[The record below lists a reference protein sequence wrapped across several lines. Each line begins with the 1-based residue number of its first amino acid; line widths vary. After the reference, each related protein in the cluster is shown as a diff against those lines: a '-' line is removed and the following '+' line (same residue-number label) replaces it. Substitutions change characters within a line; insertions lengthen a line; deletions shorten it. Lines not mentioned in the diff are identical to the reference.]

1 MNQICCL
8 NPTYECD
15 NPQVP
20 ESTSYCPTCGTPLV
34 ILKNRYQPVKRLGGG
49 GFAKTYLALDTH
61 KLNELCV
68 IKQLAPSL
76 GNQTTQALIKAT
88 ELFLQEAQQL
98 QKLAEHTQIPSLFAY
113 FEENRQLYLVE
124 QFVDGKNLLEEL
136 QTEGV
141 FNEAKIRQFLQDL
154 LLILQEV
161 HKQGII
167 HRDIKPENVMRRHKD
182 GKLVL
187 IDFGASKEL
196 QGGATSGTRIG
207 TDGYAPWEQRVD
219 GVASTAGD
227 LYSLGVTC
235 FYLLTGKNPYELW
248 LKDGYN
254 WVANWRNYLNQP
266 LSQKLQQ
273 ILDKLLVANSENRYS
288 LAEKVLEELRQP
300 YSIIPSNSP
309 KTIISHTKKP
319 RTFGYILALIS
330 VVLLGIGYLL
340 ITKTPPFQPKTEPN
354 GIQETDRGL

>member
-20 ESTSYCPTCGTPLV
+20 DNTSYCPTCNIPLV

-136 QTEGV
+136 QSEGV
-141 FNEAKIRQFLQDL
+141 FDEAKIRQFLQDL

-167 HRDIKPENVMRRHKD
+167 HRDIKPENVMRRYKD

-207 TDGYAPWEQRVD
+207 TDGYAAWEQRVD

-235 FYLLTGKNPYELW
+235 FYLLTSKNPYELW

-273 ILDKLLVANSENRYS
+273 ILDKLLVASSENRYS

-300 YSIIPSNSP
+300 YSIIPSISP
-309 KTIISHTKKP
+309 KTIISHTEKP
-319 RTFGYILALIS
+319 QRFSYILALIS
-330 VVLLGIGYLL
+330 VFILGIGYLV
-340 ITKTPPFQPKTEPN
+340 ITKSPQFQPRTEPN
-354 GIQETDRGL
+354 VIPETDRGL